1 MNCSLSSVNKQGIL
15 SVAEYFDIYDES
27 GKHLGTA
34 PRSECHGNPALI
46 HCTAHV
52 AVLHPENGK
61 LLLQK
66 RRMDKDIQPGK
77 WDTAVGGHL
86 DAGETF
92 ESAARRELS
101 EELGVKGEVEL
112 THLFDSKIRNSI
124 ESENTRIFGV
134 KLAGPFDFQQSEIDT
149 VRFFSASELEDPR
162 YRDEFTP
169 NLLVELEDLKK
180 CGFYPAE

>member
-1 MNCSLSSVNKQGIL
+1 M
-15 SVAEYFDIYDES
+15 AEYFDIYDEA
-27 GKHLGTA
+27 GNHLGKA
-34 PRSECHGNPALI
+34 PRKECHGNPALI

-86 DAGETF
+86 DAGENF
-92 ESAARRELS
+92 ESAARRELA
-101 EELGVKGEVEL
+101 EELGVKTAVEL
-112 THLFDSKIRNSI
+112 FHLFDSRIRNSI
-124 ESENTRIFGV
+124 ESENTRVFGV
-134 KLAGPFDFQQSEIDT
+134 KLSGPFEFQKEEIDD
-149 VRFFSASELEDPR
+149 VRFFSAAELDDPEWR
-162 YRDEFTP
+162 KNFTP

-180 CGFYPAE
+180 CGFFPKA

>member
-1 MNCSLSSVNKQGIL
+1 M
-15 SVAEYFDIYDES
+15 AEYFDIYDEA
-27 GKHLGTA
+27 GNHLGKA
-34 PRSECHGNPALI
+34 PRKECHGNPALI

-86 DAGETF
+86 DAGENF
-92 ESAARRELS
+92 ESAARRELA
-101 EELGVKGEVEL
+101 EELGVKTAVEL
-112 THLFDSKIRNSI
+112 FHLFDSKIRNSI
-124 ESENTRIFGV
+124 ESENTRVFGV
-134 KLAGPFDFQQSEIDT
+134 KLAGPFEFQKEEIDD
-149 VRFFSASELEDPR
+149 VRFFSAAELDDPEWR
-162 YRDEFTP
+162 KNFTP

-180 CGFYPAE
+180 CGFFPPVK

>member
-1 MNCSLSSVNKQGIL
+1 M
-15 SVAEYFDIYDES
+15 AEYFDIYDEA
-27 GKHLGTA
+27 GNRLGTA

-46 HCTAHV
+46 HCTVHI
-52 AVLHPENGK
+52 AVLHPEDGR

-86 DAGETF
+86 DAGESF
-92 ESAARRELS
+92 ETAAFRELA
-101 EELGVKGEVEL
+101 EELGVTEKVTL

-134 KLAGPFDFQQSEIDT
+134 KLSGPFNWQRSEIDG
-149 VRFFSASELEDPR
+149 VRFFTAAELADPELR
-162 YRDEFTP
+162 ENFTP
-169 NLLVELEDLKK
+169 NLLEELEDLKK
-180 CGFYPAE
+180 CGFYPPL